1 MKSTVLY
8 FALVFVLFLRSTNDP
23 QNKIHS
29 YENYIKQYCDLAIQQ
44 QKKYHIPASIT
55 LAQGL
60 LESGAGQSELARKS
74 NNHFG
79 IKCHS
84 EWKGEKVY
92 YNDDFSNE
100 CFRKYKNVES
110 SYEDHSAFLTGR
122 IRYAD
127 LFKLDIKDY
136 KGWAK
141 GLQKAGYATN
151 PAYANTLIKL
161 IEDYQLYPYDSG
173 GKAINKEKEEKIM
186 TKIIRILPSF
196 RKSPTPFVIK
206 RSVYEEHGLRYVYA
220 EKDDNLE
227 QLAEDTGL
235 TINDLRK
242 YNEVPEDFPLQK
254 GDLIYLE
261 KKKTKADKPNY
272 DHVVQIG
279 ESMHSISQK
288 YGIQLRRLYKIN
300 KKKNDYIP
308 TEGDVLKLR

>member
-1 MKSTVLY
+1 MKSTVLCL
-8 FALVFVLFLRSTNDP
+8 ALVFVLSLHSANGP

-29 YENYIKQYCDLAIQQ
+29 YENYIKQYCDLAILQ

-60 LESGAGQSELARKS
+60 LESGAGQGELARKS

-84 EWKGEKVY
+84 GWKGGKVY
-92 YNDDFSNE
+92 HNDDSSNE

-110 SYEDHSAFLTGR
+110 SYEDHSAFLAGR
-122 IRYAD
+122 SHYAN
-127 LFKLDIKDY
+127 LFRLDIKDY

-141 GLQKAGYATN
+141 GLQRAGYATN

-161 IEDYQLYPYDSG
+161 IEDYQLYLFDSG
-173 GKAINKEKEEKIM
+173 RKTAGKEKKEGKEKF
-186 TKIIRILPSF
+186 ILPSF
-196 RKSPTPFVIK
+196 RRSPATFVIK
-206 RSVYEEHGLRYVYA
+206 RPVYEKHGLRYIYA
-220 EKDDNLE
+220 GKDDNL
-227 QLAEDTGL
+227 QRMAEDTGL
-235 TINDLRK
+235 TAEDLRK
-242 YNEVPEDFPLQK
+242 YNEVPDNFPLQK

-261 KKKTKADKPNY
+261 KKKSKAGKPDY

-288 YGIQLRRLYKIN
+288 YGIQVKKLYRIN
-300 KKKNDYIP
+300 RKKEDYIP